1 MFLNFGSTMGKKV
14 LAVFYSQSGQLEEII
29 DQFTRP
35 LREAGVTVD
44 KLRLY
49 PEKAYPFPWTGKS
62 FFSVMPDCVNQ
73 VPGKLQSFDFKESR
87 YDLIILGYQAWFLS
101 PSIPSNTLLFDAKF
115 RELAKDTPV
124 ITITGARNMWLS
136 AMEKIKPVLKS
147 MDARLVG
154 NIALVDRHHNFI
166 SFITIFHWMFKAK
179 KDRYLN
185 IFPVP
190 GVSEADILN
199 TKNLGTAAIPYLE
212 TTNWQGFQEEMVKQG
227 AVPVK
232 YNLMFIESKARKI
245 FKVWA
250 GIISKRK
257 KRDAWLV
264 AFKYYLLIA
273 LFIAAPI
280 ILTVDAIFFKPFL
293 SRRIKRQKQYYSGV
307 S

>member
-1 MFLNFGSTMGKKV
+1 MGKKV
-14 LAVFYSQSGQLEEII
+14 LAVFYSQSGQLEQII
-29 DQFTRP
+29 DQFTQP
-35 LREAGVTVD
+35 MREAGVTVE
-44 KLRLY
+44 KLRIY
-49 PEKAYPFPWTGKS
+49 PAQAYPFPWTGKS

-73 VPGKLQSFDFKESR
+73 VPGQLQPFSFQETR

-101 PSIPSNTLLFDAKF
+101 PSIPSNTLLFDPRF
-115 RELAKDTPV
+115 REIAKNTPV

-154 NIALVDRHHNFI
+154 NIALVDRHHNFV
-166 SFITIFHWMFKAK
+166 SFVTIFHWMFKAK
-179 KDRYLN
+179 KDRFLN

-199 TKNLGTAAIPYLE
+199 TKNYGTTAIPYLE
-212 TTNWQGFQEEMVKQG
+212 KANWQGFQEEMVKQG

-280 ILTVDAIFFKPFL
+280 ILTVDAILFKPFL
-293 SRRIKRQKQYYSGV
+293 SGRIKRQKQYYSGV
-307 S
+307 N

>member
-1 MFLNFGSTMGKKV
+1 MGKKV
-14 LAVFYSQSGQLEEII
+14 LAVFYSQSGQLEQII
-29 DQFTRP
+29 DQFTQP
-35 LREAGVTVD
+35 FTEAGATVE
-44 KLRLY
+44 KLRIY
-49 PEKAYPFPWTGKS
+49 PAQAYPFPWTGKS

-73 VPGKLQSFDFKESR
+73 VPGQLQPFSFKESH
-87 YDLIILGYQAWFLS
+87 YDLIVLGYQAWFLS
-101 PSIPSNTLLFDAKF
+101 PSIPSNTLMFDPRF
-115 RELAKDTPV
+115 REIAKNTPV

-154 NIALVDRHHNFI
+154 NMALVDRHHNFV
-166 SFITIFHWMFKAK
+166 SFVTIFHWMFKAK
-179 KDRYLN
+179 KDRFLN

-190 GVSEADILN
+190 GVSEADILR
-199 TKNLGTAAIPYLE
+199 TKNFGTVAIPYLE
-212 TTNWQGFQEEMVKQG
+212 KSNWQGFQEEMVKQG

-280 ILTVDAIFFKPFL
+280 ILTVDAILFKPFL
-293 SRRIKRQKQYYSGV
+293 SGRIKRQKQYYSGV
-307 S
+307 N